1 MTSVVELCEALTSA
15 EDDCARA
22 KVIAEASERLEDRYL
37 HLPELATQGHLRETE
52 LRQQKEIERVRLQI
66 AQRRGQIRRAEGP
79 LQRVGTRAMRSRRL
93 GEHADLRT
101 PPRRAGY

>member
-22 KVIAEASERLEDRYL
+22 KVIAEASERLEDRYP
-37 HLPELATQGHLRETE
+37 HLPELAMQGHPCETE
-52 LRQQKEIERVRLQI
+52 LRLQKEIERVRLQI
-66 AQRRGQIRRAEGP
+66 KQIRGEIRPAEGR
-79 LQRVGTRAMRSRRL
+79 LQRVGASAMRSRRL